1 MLKFIIR
8 TMVGGVFGIVT
19 MCLCI
24 VAGDSDRQLDN
35 TDR

>member
-1 MLKFIIR
+1 MLKFIIG
-8 TMVGGVFGIVT
+8 TMVGGVFGVVT

-24 VAGDSDRQLDN
+24 VAGDSDKQLDK